1 MTLPANV
8 RVNLSAPFPATVKG
22 SGLVA
27 ISKVGNIWTVSINFS
42 GIAQTQAVPDPIN
55 TYVLTWNPLTNV
67 AVFLQISA
75 VSANNKVVTKLGGVG
90 QPASPYAA
98 QPNDDVL
105 LVYAVPFTV
114 TVDWSGRV
122 KPLRIVDQ
130 SALASVAN
138 PISITPAA
146 GQTQLATVNY
156 TYTIDGAGGSITL
169 TPLPDGTG
177 AY

>member
-8 RVNLSAPFPATVKG
+8 RVNTSSPFPATVKG

-27 ISKVGNIWTVSINFS
+27 ITKAGNIWTVSINFN
-42 GIAQTQAVPDPIN
+42 GIAQTQTVSDPAN
-55 TYVLTWNPLTNV
+55 TYVLAWNPLTNV
-67 AVFLQISA
+67 AVFLQIGA
-75 VSANNKVVTKLGGVG
+75 VSANKVTTKLGGVG
-90 QPASPYAA
+90 QPGSPYAA
-98 QPNDDVL
+98 LPTDDVL

-114 TVDWSGRV
+114 TVDWSARV

-130 SALASVAN
+130 SALATVAN
-138 PISITPAA
+138 PITITPAL
-146 GQTQLATVNY
+146 GQTQMATVNY
-156 TYTIDGAGGSITL
+156 SYTIDGAGGSITL

>member
-1 MTLPANV
+1 MTLPANI
-8 RVNLSAPFPATVKG
+8 RVNTSAPFPATVKG

-27 ISKVGNIWTVSINFS
+27 ISKAGNIWTVSINFS
-42 GIAQTQAVPDPIN
+42 GIAQTQAVPDPTN
-55 TYVLTWNPLTNV
+55 TYVLAWNPLTNV

-75 VSANNKVVTKLGGVG
+75 VSANKVVTKLGGVG

-98 QPNDDVL
+98 QPTDDVL

-130 SALASVAN
+130 SALASVPT

-169 TPLPDGTG
+169 TPLPDATG

>member
-1 MTLPANV
+1 MTLPANI
-8 RVNLSAPFPATVKG
+8 RVNTSASFPATVKG
-22 SGLVA
+22 GGA
-27 ISKVGNIWTVSINFS
+27 IAIAKNAGIWTVSLNL
-42 GIAQTQAVPDPIN
+42 AALALVQTVSDPVN
-55 TYVLTWNPLTNV
+55 TYVLIFNPVTGVMQNL
-67 AVFLQISA
+67 ALGAA
-75 VSANNKVVTKLGGVG
+75 VSASKVTTKLGGVG

-114 TVDWSGRV
+114 TVDWAGRV

-130 SALASVAN
+130 TAAASVVT
-138 PISITPAA
+138 PISVTPKV
-146 GQTQLATVNY
+146 GQTQMATVNY
-156 TYTIDGAGGSITL
+156 TYQIVGGGGSITL